1 MITNTKYHHIHKN
14 ATERRLLK
22 RIAPVL
28 TVFIALSLLLSF
40 ASRGRAEN
48 AANASTKKA
57 ENVSFAVK
65 IQTDSGK
72 GTSNLTDADRSSKVT
87 FSDGDT
93 LRVAVKDSS
102 EAKLA
107 GVYVIWDDP
116 PGNWTLETGGQTLKQ
131 GTHRFIHEYVEL
143 PGETRKLTM
152 HIPAGAVVCDIY
164 FYTDGI
170 LPASVQVWQ
179 EPWEQAD
186 FLLFPTHGD
195 DEHLFFGGIMPYYG
209 GELGFRVQ
217 VAYMTDHALTEK
229 YRVHEQLDGLWT
241 VGIRAYPVYGGFV
254 DEYSETLEE
263 AKEMYGS
270 KKVEAW
276 QVEMIRRFKP
286 QVIVGHD
293 FEGEY
298 GHGAHRINGTMLQKS
313 VPDAADP
320 EKFPESA
327 EKYGVWDTP
336 KFYSHLYNRDNGVIM
351 DWENIKLSKFGGETA
366 LEMAKKGYKCH
377 ESQQWMRFKV
387 KTDGYGDCRQ
397 FGLYR
402 STVGEDVKK
411 NDLLENLVVENGTV
425 HTATPVPTATPT
437 PSPTPEPTATP
448 TATPVPTPSMI
459 PEETVPAVTLRPDG
473 STVEPGANVNTPV
486 PGGMDEKSGHG
497 KIPGLLI
504 AGTVIAAVGAVAAGA
519 YIVAKLRARSRNA
532 RSRNSR
538 NGSGRGGQC

>member
-1 MITNTKYHHIHKN
+1 MGIIDTYRSIKQ
-14 ATERRLLK
+14 RRRGSGALK
-22 RIAPVL
+22 APVL
-28 TVFIALSLLLSF
+28 AVILALSLLLPF
-40 ASRGRAEN
+40 AGRCRTQS
-48 AANASTKKA
+48 AADASTKKA

-102 EAKLA
+102 EAKIA

-116 PGNWTLETGGQTLKQ
+116 PGDWTLETGSRTLEQ
-131 GTHRFIHEYVEL
+131 GRHRFIHEYVEL
-143 PGETRKLTM
+143 PGETRELTM

-164 FYTDGI
+164 FYTGGT

-276 QVEMIRRFKP
+276 QVEMIRRFRP

-351 DWENIKLSKFGGETA
+351 DWENITLSKFGGETA

-425 HTATPVPTATPT
+425 HTATPVPTPTPT
-437 PSPTPEPTATP
+437 PSPTPEPTDTP
-448 TATPVPTPSMI
+448 EPTPVPTQTELPTADNASAAIPSPGTHTGDQGGAPVT
-459 PEETVPAVTLRPDG
+459 PEAGNDRRTGRG
-473 STVEPGANVNTPV
+473 SV
-486 PGGMDEKSGHG
+486 PGV
-497 KIPGLLI
+497 II
-504 AGTVIAAVGAVAAGA
+504 AGGIIAAIGAIGAGA
-519 YIVAKLRARSRNA
+519 YIVANLRRRGRN
-532 RSRNSR
+532 RR
-538 NGSGRGGQC
+538 

>member
-1 MITNTKYHHIHKN
+1 MFIDNKHHDTHN
-14 ATERRLLK
+14 RTARLTAPLRLLLL
-22 RIAPVL
+22 AAVL
-28 TVFIALSLLLSF
+28 ALLILPAGKNVS
-40 ASRGRAEN
+40 AEN
-48 AANASTKKA
+48 DKKA
-57 ENVSFAVK
+57 ENVAYAVK
-65 IQTDSGK
+65 IQADSGRGTSKLTDS
-72 GTSNLTDADRSSKVT
+72 DRSSKVT
-87 FSDGDT
+87 FDDEDT
-93 LRVAVKDSS
+93 LRVAVKDTS
-102 EAKLA
+102 EVKLA
-107 GVYVIWDDP
+107 GVYVIWDGK
-116 PGNWTLETGGQTLKQ
+116 PGRWQLESGGRTLEQ
-131 GTHRFIHEYVEL
+131 GTHGFIHEYVEL
-143 PGETRKLTM
+143 PEETRELTL
-152 HIPAGAVVCDIY
+152 HIPAGTVICDLN
-164 FYTDGI
+164 FYTGGT
-170 LPASVQVWQ
+170 LPASVQVWR

-217 VAYMTDHALTEK
+217 VAYMTDHDLTEK

-241 VGIRAYPVYGGFV
+241 VGIKAYPVYGGFI
-254 DEYSETLEE
+254 DEYSETLAD
-263 AKEMYGS
+263 AKAMYGAD
-270 KKVEAW
+270 KVEKW

-320 EKFPESA
+320 AKYPESA
-327 EKYGVWDTP
+327 DKYGVWDTP

-351 DWENIKLSKFGGETA
+351 DWENITLSKFGGETA

-425 HTATPVPTATPT
+425 HTATPVPTPTPT
-437 PSPTPEPTATP
+437 PSPTPEPTDTP
-448 TATPVPTPSMI
+448 EPTPVPTPTDLPTADNASAAI
-459 PEETVPAVTLRPDG
+459 PSPGTHTGDQGGAPVTPEAGNDRRTGG
-473 STVEPGANVNTPV
+473 SV
-486 PGGMDEKSGHG
+486 PGV
-497 KIPGLLI
+497 II
-504 AGTVIAAVGAVAAGA
+504 AGGIIAAIGAIGAGA
-519 YIVAKLRARSRNA
+519 YIVANLRRRGRN
-532 RSRNSR
+532 RR
-538 NGSGRGGQC
+538 